1 MKKFFRK
8 TIIRNII
15 RYKEKKR
22 MDPQDSMNGLISESL
37 KRIIPQGSEI
47 LLFGSRA
54 RGDNRADSDWD
65 ILILLE
71 RKGKSTWEDY
81 DTIGYSVN
89 TLFWNLNQDVNTI
102 IQTKSEWQA
111 KSFTPFYKSVM
122 EDAVAL

>member
-1 MKKFFRK
+1 
-8 TIIRNII
+8 
-15 RYKEKKR
+15 
-22 MDPQDSMNGLISESL
+22 MDTQDSMNGLISESL